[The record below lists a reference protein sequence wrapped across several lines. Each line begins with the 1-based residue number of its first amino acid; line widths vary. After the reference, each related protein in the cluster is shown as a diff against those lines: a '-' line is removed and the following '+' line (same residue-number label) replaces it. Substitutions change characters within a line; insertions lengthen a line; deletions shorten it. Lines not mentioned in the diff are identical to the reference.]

1 MIPLEQK
8 NTKLTYIALVVSVGA
23 LVVCGATAALSAFP
37 NSGNISK
44 LQQQVQQHNDLLSSQ
59 SVSGRD
65 SRSRI
70 DELDFGLTAIAHIA
84 KIDPATLSKAIA
96 DVRAAEAKSKG
107 LSNAPAVQQAWP
119 ATPGPAATATESD
132 QPTSGPAPASEPA
145 KTSTP
150 QPDPDDGQARE
161 RAIVNSKPTNSEN
174 PFTAES
180 EHAGGAVEEAPA
192 PLSIASVKAASG
204 PTMSVAQVDTILA
217 KRLVSSWYTPAGS
230 KDNLNAVI
238 QVQINRDGKVGE
250 VKVVTPSGDE
260 RFDISAVSALK
271 SLEPISEVARLSDAD
286 YKKAYASRSIRFT
299 PKMGG

>member
-1 MIPLEQK
+1 MEQK

-44 LQQQVQQHNDLLSSQ
+44 LQQQVQLHNDLLTSQ

-70 DELDFGLTAIAHIA
+70 DELDVGLTAIAHIA

-107 LSNAPAVQQAWP
+107 LSAAPAVQPAWP
-119 ATPGPAATATESD
+119 ANPAPAATEPG
-132 QPTSGPAPASEPA
+132 QPTSGPEPAQEPA
-145 KTSTP
+145 KTTTP
-150 QPDPDDGQARE
+150 QPVPDDGRANE
-161 RAIVNSKPTNSEN
+161 RAIVNGKATTPEN

-180 EHAGGAVEEAPA
+180 EQAVGAVEEAPA
-192 PLSIASVKAASG
+192 PLSIASVKAATA
-204 PTMSVAQVDTILA
+204 PAMSVAQVDTILA

-230 KDNLNAVI
+230 KDDLNAVI
-238 QVQINRDGKVGE
+238 QVKINRDGKVGE
-250 VKVVTPSGDE
+250 VKVVKPSGNE
-260 RFDISAVSALK
+260 RFDMSAVSALK
-271 SLEPISEVARLSDAD
+271 SLDPISEVAQLSDAD

>member
-8 NTKLTYIALVVSVGA
+8 NTKLTYIALVVSAGA

-44 LQQQVQQHNDLLSSQ
+44 LQQQVQLHNDLLTSQ

-70 DELDFGLTAIAHIA
+70 DKLDVGLTAIAHIA

-107 LSNAPAVQQAWP
+107 LSAAPAVQQAWP
-119 ATPGPAATATESD
+119 ANPAPSATEPG
-132 QPTSGPAPASEPA
+132 QPTSGQAPAPEPA

-150 QPDPDDGQARE
+150 QPDPDDGQAKE
-161 RAIVNSKPTNSEN
+161 RAIVNGKATTPEN

-192 PLSIASVKAASG
+192 PLSIASVKAATA
-204 PTMSVAQVDTILA
+204 PAMSVAQVDTILA

-230 KDNLNAVI
+230 KDDLNAVI
-238 QVQINRDGKVGE
+238 QVKINRDGKVGE
-250 VKVVTPSGDE
+250 VKVVKPSGNE
-260 RFDISAVSALK
+260 RFDMSAVSALK
-271 SLEPISEVARLSDAD
+271 SLDPISEVAQLSDAD